1 MYGDLS
7 RIFPTFV
14 CNENNHCKMET
25 TKDIN
30 RIKVVLV
37 EKKRTN
43 KWLAEQLGKDPAT
56 VSKWCTNTAQP
67 SLETLLEIAR
77 VLEVD
82 VKDLLHST
90 REGIQ
95 YIKIQQQRP
104 YKPDTPHQ
112 RDRGTDRPRAQCLAR
127 TVARKQKLWPRM
139 GGQARSGGRA
149 NARRTTRIAGSA
161 GACHHQRCPRCAQSY
176 SH

>member
-7 RIFPTFV
+7 IIFPTFV
-14 CNENNHCKMET
+14 CNENNHRKMET

-67 SLETLLEIAR
+67 SLETLLEIAK

-90 REGIQ
+90 REEIR
-95 YIKIQQQRP
+95 YIKIQQ
-104 YKPDTPHQ
+104 
-112 RDRGTDRPRAQCLAR
+112 
-127 TVARKQKLWPRM
+127 
-139 GGQARSGGRA
+139 S
-149 NARRTTRIAGSA
+149 
-161 GACHHQRCPRCAQSY
+161 
-176 SH
+176 